1 MNPEPTDRR
10 DADALD
16 AFWDDLVLGQFSGTM
31 PNTAASPNEEM
42 VMNLQSLVSPQD
54 EGAENRLRRLVFG
67 TAPEPALA
75 TGPVRPRPA
84 PRPAPIRPTW
94 SIRKYSQLAAAALAV
109 LLVGAMVAAL
119 SGGFFGWGRDN
130 VAPTAIPAAVAQI
143 DATPAALAS
152 PTVANNGIVWT
163 LPFAGTNVEVGAS
176 ALADG
181 TLYRLIRSDRFTGVQ
196 AVDTATGTEK
206 WRSAQGWSG
215 NGMGA
220 DQAGVYF
227 LTAGGVRSLDAASGE
242 QAWDVTISVAP
253 NSLTLDGPRL
263 YLWDGQETMLA
274 IETSNGDIAWQ
285 GVADIDT
292 ATTSARAS
300 QPPVASDGGIAAV
313 SGAGTVALFDKGG
326 NFRGVVGNFKP
337 ETVALTATP
346 VDAVAIAGAIRQ
358 ETEEPWARKL
368 MLVSPTDGST
378 RWEADYNALVTG
390 LAVTDTMAL
399 VLADNPGMAMT
410 EPMDVTLNGTPTTL
424 DPNPYP
430 EQTSPY
436 IYGYF
441 LDSGQM
447 FQEPEDPTAWN
458 AHGTTWIAD
467 PGNPP
472 FVALADGVAG
482 PIGISA
488 SGRMS
493 FFDTENPL
501 VQAVVDLPGL
511 LSFSVQSDTS
521 NSYVSQADG
530 TLVAVAPMLANR
542 QPQPLT
548 QTGNIDWTIPLA
560 EPLVDFGGMSYG
572 NGLVYRLIE
581 TSSGRQI
588 EATYA
593 ATGQPA
599 WTLPFD
605 WSTDQIVAD
614 PGPSGH
620 EQNPAWTGS
629 GNVFVVD
636 AGNRLIALNGAA
648 ASSWQIAF
656 EQPVVSMVFDAGTL
670 FVWDESGTMT
680 ALNATDGTVQWATT
694 SNSAG
699 GSQTNT
705 YGMPVPLTTKTLV
718 AMVDAEGTL
727 HAFDRSTGAERWS
740 QTGFDGTNSRLVVSG
755 EGLARQ
761 DQWIVILSARGEPD
775 ADGNFELT
783 ASGILAET
791 GEYRWDDYLQGP
803 LLQPVTSDETYVT
816 FVANQAMAG
825 KAVTVTI
832 TPVVDA
838 ESPSHYLWTA
848 SGSSDESS
856 APGGQR
862 LFAIDAP
869 TGQIVW
875 IRTSPGPDFTGLVA
889 DQIFRRGQ
897 ALTADGLLV
906 SPSGGSGW
914 VDGEP
919 LDLGGPV
926 LGTASS
932 GELSAIGSF
941 ATLADGTLVAFGG
954 TPFSQQG

>member
-1 MNPEPTDRR
+1 MNPEPTDRQ
-10 DADALD
+10 DAGALD
-16 AFWDDLVLGQFSGTM
+16 AFWDELVLSQFSGTA
-31 PNTAASPNEEM
+31 PNMATSPNEEM

-54 EGAENRLRRLVFG
+54 DGAENRLRRLVFG
-67 TAPEPALA
+67 STPEPTLV
-75 TGPVRPRPA
+75 TGPIRPMPA
-84 PRPAPIRPTW
+84 PRPEPIRPTW

-119 SGGFFGWGRDN
+119 SGGFFGWRRNNDS
-130 VAPTAIPAAVAQI
+130 PTAIPAAIAQI
-143 DATPAALAS
+143 EATPAALAS
-152 PTVANNGIVWT
+152 PIVANNGIVWS
-163 LPFAGTNVEVGAS
+163 LPFEGANVEIGAS

-181 TLYRLIRSDRFTGVQ
+181 ALYRLIRSDQFTGVQ

-206 WRSAQGWSG
+206 WRSEQEWSG
-215 NGMGA
+215 SSLAAGA
-220 DQAGVYF
+220 NDVAF
-227 LTAGGVRSLDAASGE
+227 LTAAGVVGLDPARGDARWSINSLDITPVALAQGE
-242 QAWDVTISVAP
+242 NTVYV
-253 NSLTLDGPRL
+253 
-263 YLWDGQETMLA
+263 WDGNSIMTALETGTGSITWQTDAGLPMPDG
-274 IETSNGDIAWQ
+274 TSPATQ
-285 GVADIDT
+285 APVVT
-292 ATTSARAS
+292 AS
-300 QPPVASDGGIAAV
+300 GIAAI
-313 SGAGTVALFDKGG
+313 SAGGLVALFDTDG
-326 NFRGVVGNFKP
+326 NATGTIGQFEPESVALAGTQDGTVVFAGVVEQDHLPTPQPWAHK
-337 ETVALTATP
+337 LTAANP
-346 VDAVAIAGAIRQ
+346 A
-358 ETEEPWARKL
+358 
-368 MLVSPTDGST
+368 DGSLL
-378 RWEADYNALVTG
+378 WQADYNALVTG
-390 LAVTDTMAL
+390 LTVTDSMAL
-399 VLADNPGMAMT
+399 VLSDNPGM
-410 EPMDVTLNGTPTTL
+410 TTA
-424 DPNPYP
+424 NPYP
-430 EQTSPY
+430 EQTSPH

-441 LDSGQM
+441 IDTGQIL
-447 FQEPEDPTAWN
+447 QEPEDPTAWN
-458 AHGTTWIAD
+458 AHGKTWIAD

-472 FVALADGVAG
+472 FVALAEGVVG

-493 FFDTENPL
+493 FFGTGNPL

-511 LSFSVQSDTS
+511 LSSRLQSDAS

-530 TLVAVAPMLANR
+530 ALVAVAPVLANR

-548 QTGNIDWTIPLA
+548 QAGTIDWTIPLA

-572 NGLVYRLIE
+572 NGLVFRLIE
-581 TSSGRQI
+581 TSPGRQI

-593 ATGQPA
+593 ATGQSA

-605 WSTDQIVAD
+605 WSTDQIIAD
-614 PGPSGH
+614 PGPNRH
-620 EQNPAWTGS
+620 EQNPTWTGS
-629 GNVFVVD
+629 GNVFAVD
-636 AGNRLIALNGAA
+636 ANNRLIALSSTG
-648 ASSWQIAF
+648 ASSWHVAF
-656 EQPVVSMVFDAGTL
+656 GQPVVSMVFDTGTL

-680 ALNATDGTVQWATT
+680 ALNATDGAVQWTT
-694 SNSAG
+694 SSNSAG
-699 GSQTNT
+699 GSQTNAH
-705 YGMPVPLTTKTLV
+705 GMPVPVTTKTLV
-718 AMVDAEGTL
+718 AMVDAQGTL
-727 HAFDRSTGAERWS
+727 HGYDRATGAERWS

-755 EGLARQ
+755 EGL
-761 DQWIVILSARGEPD
+761 DGPEQWIVILSARGEPD

-803 LLQPVTSDETYVT
+803 LVQPVTSDEAFVT

-875 IRTSPGPDFTGLVA
+875 IRTSPGSDFTGLVA

-906 SPSGGSGW
+906 SPSSGSGW
-914 VDGEP
+914 IDGEP

-926 LGTASS
+926 LSTASS